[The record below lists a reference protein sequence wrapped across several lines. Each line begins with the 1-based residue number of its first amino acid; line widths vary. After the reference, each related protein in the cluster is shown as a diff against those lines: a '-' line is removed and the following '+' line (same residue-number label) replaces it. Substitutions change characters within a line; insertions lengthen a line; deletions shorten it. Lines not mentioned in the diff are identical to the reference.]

1 MKFISNFRLF
11 EENIETIENY
21 FKDKI
26 NWKMYND
33 IIEYYTKYEDVGYE
47 FSIQIGYT
55 SYVGHFISIYNSET
69 NYYGEDGLQR
79 LIYFYNRPKPM
90 EYHVCIRHENA
101 TEHKELRDKLVEI
114 CEKLKNKYNIDYKI
128 YDDYEDTTGKFK
140 YCKALIEEKM

>member
-47 FSIQIGYT
+47 FSI
-55 SYVGHFISIYNSET
+55 
-69 NYYGEDGLQR
+69 
-79 LIYFYNRPKPM
+79 
-90 EYHVCIRHENA
+90 
-101 TEHKELRDKLVEI
+101 
-114 CEKLKNKYNIDYKI
+114 
-128 YDDYEDTTGKFK
+128 
-140 YCKALIEEKM
+140 